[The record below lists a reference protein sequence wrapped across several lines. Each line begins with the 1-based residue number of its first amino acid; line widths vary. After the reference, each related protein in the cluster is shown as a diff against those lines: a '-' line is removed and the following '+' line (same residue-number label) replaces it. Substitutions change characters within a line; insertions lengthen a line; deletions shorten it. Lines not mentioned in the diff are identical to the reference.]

1 MKRTENTGRGRW
13 WKAIWRFLLPSA
25 LWRPRF
31 TAPFLGSWLTLL
43 CFDLLWCAET
53 NYRPLGFTATY
64 LSSATLALVMAL
76 PAFLRKG
83 GATVQLI
90 VLLLVDLF
98 LEANLMYCRT
108 YFEEIPAA
116 SYLLAENVAEF
127 TDSITGSLRLTDLLL
142 PLIAVLTWMVM
153 RRRSIVSAW
162 KPYVYTLLTGAA
174 ATLCFTLPYGGILE
188 HIQSLRNQCYYHSAP
203 PVIYTVPASLI
214 AGAYEAGATESDENI
229 AFAEDYLDRH
239 AQLLAPYNVQADSI
253 RRRNLVFILVE
264 SLESWPIGKELQG
277 ERLAPNLNR
286 LVGDPTTWY
295 CPFVYSQAGSGR
307 SIDGQL
313 LMTTGLYPTHSPV
326 YSMRYFGSTYPSLA
340 KELRHAFGADSYLL
354 TGDRANTWNQAPM
367 AEAFGIRETVYRND
381 WDCIDHF
388 GHTHNPTDKSL
399 YHQIIGRMRSGEI
412 WTEGTP
418 ALVEILTFSTH
429 HPWVIDPDARMIHF
443 TGEGP
448 RHLFEYC
455 TAVNYADAAIGSFI
469 DYLKTRSDWAETMV
483 VIVGDHEGLNN
494 SRKEIREFEG
504 GKYASMVSSEGFVPM
519 IVLNAPVPGRRN
531 EVMGQI
537 DVYSTVLDQMGIR
550 PVWPGMGFSALD
562 PDLPSYAAG
571 YPVRPKPES
580 ARADSILRLIDAQ
593 PRVGATIIAADLLR
607 DRLPYTSQK

>member
-1 MKRTENTGRGRW
+1 
-13 WKAIWRFLLPSA
+13 
-25 LWRPRF
+25 
-31 TAPFLGSWLTLL
+31 
-43 CFDLLWCAET
+43 
-53 NYRPLGFTATY
+53 
-64 LSSATLALVMAL
+64 MAL

-108 YFEEIPAA
+108 YFEEIPAT

-174 ATLCFTLPYGGILE
+174 ATLCFTLPYGGIRE

-239 AQLLAPYNVQADSI
+239 TQLLAHYNVQADSI

-277 ERLAPNLNR
+277 ERLAQNLNR
-286 LVGDPTTWY
+286 LVADPTTWY

-381 WDCIDHF
+381 WDCSDHF

-504 GKYASMVSSEGFVPM
+504 GKYASLVSCEGFVPM

-550 PVWPGMGFSALD
+550 PVWPGMGFSGLD

-607 DRLPYTSQK
+607 DRLPYSAPRKR

>member
-1 MKRTENTGRGRW
+1 
-13 WKAIWRFLLPSA
+13 
-25 LWRPRF
+25 
-31 TAPFLGSWLTLL
+31 
-43 CFDLLWCAET
+43 
-53 NYRPLGFTATY
+53 
-64 LSSATLALVMAL
+64 MAL

-153 RRRSIVSAW
+153 RRRSIVPAW

-174 ATLCFTLPYGGILE
+174 ATLCFTLPYGGIHE

-239 AQLLAPYNVQADSI
+239 AQLLAHYNVKADSI

-286 LVGDPTTWY
+286 LVTEPTTWY

-340 KELRHAFGADSYLL
+340 KELSRALGADSYLL

-367 AEAFGIRETVYRND
+367 AEAFGIDKTVYRND
-381 WDCIDHF
+381 WDCSDHF

-412 WTEGTP
+412 WTEGTQ

-429 HPWVIDPDARMIHF
+429 HPWMIDPDARMVNF

-469 DYLKTRSDWAETMV
+469 DYLKTRPDWAETMV

-519 IVLNAPVPGRRN
+519 IVLNAPVPGRHN

-562 PDLPSYAAG
+562 SDLPSYAAG

-607 DRLPYTSQK
+607 NRLPYSAPRKQ